1 MADHVHDLDEHD
13 HHDGLPPPPAAG
25 PWELPRWLAI
35 TWIAGG
41 AVGIVASLV
50 GGIVGVAFIGN
61 ATDTSVQALELTDT
75 VLAGVEDTATV
86 LDTTFTDVA
95 ETLTTVQ
102 GSVTDA
108 SDAMGQVGTTLD
120 DLTVLVT
127 EDVPDS
133 LDAVN
138 AAMPQLI
145 QTAGVIDS
153 TFNALSFLG
162 VNYSPDTPLDES
174 LVAVQDQLSNIPPD
188 LRSQREGL
196 DDVAVRLD
204 DLAAQGDDIA
214 TDLDTI
220 TTDLETS
227 RDLIQEYRTT
237 ATDAGALVDDLSGRL
252 VSRSRVART
261 ILALLAVTVAIG
273 QTVPLLL
280 GLQALR
286 AIRRREDLD
295 DHDGTS
301 PSHAP
306 APA

>member
-1 MADHVHDLDEHD
+1 MAEHVHDLDEHD
-13 HHDGLPPPPAAG
+13 HHPDVPPPPAAG

-61 ATDTSVQALELTDT
+61 ATDTSLEALALTDT
-75 VLAGVEDTATV
+75 VLAGVEDTTTV

-138 AAMPQLI
+138 DAMPQLI

-162 VNYSPDTPLDES
+162 VDYNPGTPLDES
-174 LVAVQDQLSNIPPD
+174 LVAVQDQLVEIPPD

-204 DLAAQGDDIA
+204 DLAGQGDDIA
-214 TDLDTI
+214 GDLDTI
-220 TTDLETS
+220 TTDLKAS
-227 RDLIQEYRTT
+227 RDLIEDYRTT
-237 ATDAGALVDDLSGRL
+237 ATDAGALVDDLSARL
-252 VSRSRVART
+252 VSQSRIARAL
-261 ILALLAVTVAIG
+261 LALLAVTVAIG

-280 GLQALR
+280 GMQTLR
-286 AIRRREDLD
+286 AMQSRDDLD
-295 DHDGTS
+295 ERDDLA
-301 PSHAP
+301 PPP
-306 APA
+306 APTRA

>member
-13 HHDGLPPPPAAG
+13 HHGAVPPPTGAG

-35 TWIAGG
+35 TWVAGG
-41 AVGIVASLV
+41 AIGIIASLV
-50 GGIVGVAFIGN
+50 GGIVGVSFIGN
-61 ATDTSVQALELTDT
+61 ATDASVEALALSET
-75 VLAGVEDTATV
+75 VLAGVEDTTAV

-162 VNYSPDTPLDES
+162 VDYNPGTPLDES
-174 LVAVQDQLSNIPPD
+174 LVAVQDQLAEIPPN

-196 DDVAVRLD
+196 DDVAVRLE
-204 DLAAQGDDIA
+204 DLAGQGDDIA
-214 TDLDTI
+214 GDLDTI
-220 TTDLETS
+220 TTDLVAS
-227 RDLIQEYRTT
+227 RDVIEDYRTT
-237 ATDAGALVDDLSGRL
+237 ATEAGLLVDDLSARL
-252 VSRSRVART
+252 VSQSRVART
-261 ILALLAVTVAIG
+261 VLALLALTVAIG

-280 GLQALR
+280 GLQALQRFR
-286 AIRRREDLD
+286 ARDDLD
-295 DHDGTS
+295 ERDDVA
-301 PSHAP
+301 PPP
-306 APA
+306 APVRA